1 MLQIIEIIDSP
12 LENKK
17 YRAITN
23 DGKHYDFGYKGSK
36 TYIDHHNKY
45 LRQNYRKRHLANEK
59 EYYLIDNAI
68 MSPALLSYY
77 LLWGDY
83 IKLEDNIQQLNNRIK
98 SNKKIMLYVF

>member
-1 MLQIIEIIDSP
+1 MLQITEVIDSP

-23 DGKHYDFGYKGSK
+23 DGKHYDFGQKGSK
-36 TYIDHHNKY
+36 TYLDHNNQY
-45 LRQNYRKRHLANEK
+45 LRENYRKRHLANEK

-77 LLWGDY
+77 LLWGNY
-83 IKLEDNIQQLNNRIK
+83 KKLEDNIQQLNNRLK
-98 SNKKIMLYVF
+98 LKK